1 MRRKVEQLRTDRP
14 NRGLSGNP
22 RFVRVVCAW
31 STLYINM
38 VLERR
43 PCDLGMKGMKSEM
56 QDEGAMLLFDFWPGR
71 HR

>member
-1 MRRKVEQLRTDRP
+1 MRRKVEQLRTNRP

-38 VLERR
+38 VLERK
-43 PCDLGMKGMKSEM
+43 PCDLGMKSEM
-56 QDEGAMLLFDFWPGR
+56 QDEGAMLLFDFSPGR